1 MFYNCEI
8 MVKILLVDD
17 NQDFL
22 DILKQGLSKHEVFLS
37 VNGLEGLETYKK
49 VLPDVVVMDIKMPV
63 MDGIKATKE
72 ILKFN
77 PNAVIIGGT
86 AYAELQKDMFDAG
99 AKFVLIKPFSIE
111 SIEQIIEKYILK
123 KRPKTGYY
131 E

>member
-1 MFYNCEI
+1 MYCSDN

-22 DILKQGLSKHEVFLS
+22 DILKLGLSSHEVFLAN
-37 VNGLEGLETYKK
+37 NGLEGVEAYKRE
-49 VLPDVVVMDIKMPV
+49 LPDVVVMDIKMPV

-72 ILKFN
+72 IIKFN
-77 PNAVIIGGT
+77 PNAVVIGGT
-86 AYAELQKDMFDAG
+86 AYSELQKDLFEAG

-111 SIEQIIEKYILK
+111 SIEKIIEKHILK

-131 E
+131 K

>member
-1 MFYNCEI
+1 MYCSDN

-22 DILKQGLSKHEVFLS
+22 DILKLGLSSHEVFLAN
-37 VNGLEGLETYKK
+37 NGLEGVEVYKRE
-49 VLPDVVVMDIKMPV
+49 LPDVVVMDIKMPV

-72 ILKFN
+72 IIKFN
-77 PNAVIIGGT
+77 PNAVVIGGT
-86 AYAELQKDMFDAG
+86 AYSELQKDLFEAG

-111 SIEQIIEKYILK
+111 SIEKIIEKHILK

-131 E
+131 K

>member
-1 MFYNCEI
+1 MYYSGH

-22 DILKQGLSKHEVFLS
+22 DILKQGLSSHQVLIA
-37 VNGLEGLETYKK
+37 NDGLEGVETYKK
-49 VLPDVVVMDIKMPV
+49 EEPDVVIMDIKMPV

-77 PNAVIIGGT
+77 PNAIVIGGT
-86 AYAELQKDMFDAG
+86 AYTELQKDMFDAG
-99 AKFVLIKPFSIE
+99 AKFVLIKPFSID
-111 SIEQIIEKYILK
+111 SIEKIIEKYVLK

-131 E
+131 K

>member
-1 MFYNCEI
+1 MYCSDN

-22 DILKQGLSKHEVFLS
+22 DILKLGLSSHEVLLAN
-37 VNGLEGLETYKK
+37 NGLEGVEAYKRE
-49 VLPDVVVMDIKMPV
+49 LPDVIVMDIKMPV

-72 ILKFN
+72 IIKFN
-77 PNAVIIGGT
+77 PNAVVIGGT
-86 AYAELQKDMFDAG
+86 AYSELQKDLFEAG

-111 SIEQIIEKYILK
+111 SIEKIIEKHILK

-131 E
+131 K

>member
-1 MFYNCEI
+1 

-22 DILKQGLSKHEVFLS
+22 DILKQGLSSHQVLLA
-37 VNGLEGLETYKK
+37 NDGLEGVETYKK
-49 VLPDVVVMDIKMPV
+49 EIPDVVIMDIKMPV

-77 PNAVIIGGT
+77 PNAIVIGGT
-86 AYAELQKDMFDAG
+86 AYAELKKDMFDAG
-99 AKFVLIKPFSIE
+99 ATFVLIKPFSID
-111 SIEQIIEKYILK
+111 SIEKIIEKYVLK

-131 E
+131 K

>member
-1 MFYNCEI
+1 MYCSDN

-22 DILKQGLSKHEVFLS
+22 DILKLGLSSHEVLLAN
-37 VNGLEGLETYKK
+37 NGLEGVEAYKRE
-49 VLPDVVVMDIKMPV
+49 LPDVVVMDIKMPV

-72 ILKFN
+72 IIKFN
-77 PNAVIIGGT
+77 PNAVVIGGT
-86 AYAELQKDMFDAG
+86 AYSELQKDLFEAG

-111 SIEQIIEKYILK
+111 SIEKIIEKHILK

-131 E
+131 K